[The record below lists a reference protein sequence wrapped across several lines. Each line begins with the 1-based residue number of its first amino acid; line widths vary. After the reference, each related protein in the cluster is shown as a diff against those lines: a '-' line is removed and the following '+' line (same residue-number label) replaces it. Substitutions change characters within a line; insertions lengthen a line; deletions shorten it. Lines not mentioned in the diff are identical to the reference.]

1 MLASGVL
8 RTQVVSCCVMMMMV
22 VVVVVLVGT
31 FVATVN
37 SFPQDYYITGL
48 GLLRRFAQ
56 VKRTNE
62 PQCRPRAQMCKMYS
76 YTEVDPFIASK
87 GGL

>member
-1 MLASGVL
+1 MFASSVL
-8 RTQVVSCCVMMMMV
+8 RTQVVSCRVM
-22 VVVVVLVGT
+22 VVVVLVGT
-31 FVATVN
+31 FVVTVN
-37 SFPQDYYITGL
+37 SFPQIYYTVGL

-62 PQCRPRAQMCKMYS
+62 PQCRPRAQTCKMYS